1 MSHEF
6 QWIANSTSADDKSGV
21 ASFKANGKTYNFDLN
36 SFDDAHLIDAML
48 KEAFKAAVK
57 VGQKTFISTIQ
68 KAIDEASEP

>member
-48 KEAFKAAVK
+48 KEAFK